1 MKKNVLI
8 SLALIVTDLVFAQ
21 NIRVYNCNFKKGFEA
36 QLEKIF
42 N

>member
-8 SLALIVTDLVFAQ
+8 SLALMVTDLVFAQ
-21 NIRVYNCNFKKGFEA
+21 NIRVYNWDFKNGSEA

-42 N
+42 E